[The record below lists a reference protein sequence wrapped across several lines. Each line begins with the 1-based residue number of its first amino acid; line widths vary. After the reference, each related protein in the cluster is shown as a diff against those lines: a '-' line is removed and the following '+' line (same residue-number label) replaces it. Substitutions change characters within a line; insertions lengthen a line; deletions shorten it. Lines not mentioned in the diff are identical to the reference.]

1 MLNRDSISHHSQ
13 VKSYSC
19 PGCGIGQKNPLVLI
33 VLFSCWSLF
42 TGALRNPPVLRDPV
56 SDREFTHA
64 DLDKMADYLE
74 QVFTDI
80 PLKAEDDE
88 ANTVASGLY
97 SAFNK

>member
-1 MLNRDSISHHSQ
+1 M
-13 VKSYSC
+13 
-19 PGCGIGQKNPLVLI
+19 
-33 VLFSCWSLF
+33 
-42 TGALRNPPVLRDPV
+42 LRDPV